1 MTIRTKN
8 AIANA
13 RKFST
18 PGSHARRSI
27 GMGMA
32 VLSVYFPVP
41 SHSIDYKVVEVLF
54 ALATLVHCKHAT
66 GGTEKMIR
74 DIYFSHY
81 RAIRGVVTTVVAL
94 GAAVLVSYFILSLG
108 V

>member
-1 MTIRTKN
+1 MTVRTKN

-13 RKFST
+13 QKFFHSGKQYAEKYRDGNSSHFRLCAT
-18 PGSHARRSI
+18 P
-27 GMGMA
+27 
-32 VLSVYFPVP
+32 L
-41 SHSIDYKVVEVLF
+41 HSIDSEMVAFIF
-54 ALATLVHCKHAT
+54 ALATVVLCKPAT
-66 GGTEKMIR
+66 GGGEQMIR